1 MDKIYSRT
9 RIKFDKSTKNKARKI
24 IKIFAM
30 MTISI
35 LLANAIIK
43 KADPIMSGQC
53 VAMARSVII
62 KISNEEVSKVMQDYS
77 YDDLLKIIKD
87 QEGNIKLIETNVNVI
102 NKIISE
108 IPNNIQK
115 ELDKE
120 ENNTF
125 AIKLGNLT
133 GTKTLSGRGPDI
145 IIKLLNT
152 NNLDVDLQSEFVEQG
167 INQTLHRIYLKIR
180 CVTIVSTPYKIFE
193 GEVNTKVL
201 LTERVIIGE
210 IPSTYY
216 NLKGISM
223 DNVIDV
229 VE

>member
-9 RIKFDKSTKNKARKI
+9 RIRFNKDIKNKSRKT
-24 IKIFAM
+24 IKIFLILI
-30 MTISI
+30 ISI
-35 LLANAIIK
+35 LFANTVIK
-43 KADPIMSGQC
+43 KADPIMSSQC

-62 KISNEEVSKVMQDYS
+62 KISNEEVSKVMQNYS
-77 YDDLLKIIKD
+77 YDDLLKIVRD
-87 QEGNIKLIETNVNVI
+87 ENNNIKLIETNVNVV

-133 GTKTLSGRGPDI
+133 GTKTLSGRGPNI

-152 NNLDVDLQSEFVEQG
+152 NNLDTDLQSEFIEQG
-167 INQTLHRIYLKIR
+167 INQTLHRIYLNIR

-201 LTERVIIGE
+201 LAERVIIGE

-216 NLKGISM
+216 NLKGLSM
-223 DNVIDV
+223 DNMIDV
-229 VE
+229 AE